1 MKKTNGASRAN
12 QEEKEMG
19 KQNRTKQNKENNN
32 KKITRKLQ
40 TIIHEH
46 RFKSLNTFQ

>member
-19 KQNRTKQNKENNN
+19 KQNKTK
-32 KKITRKLQ
+32 KKTERK
-40 TIIHEH
+40 
-46 RFKSLNTFQ
+46 

>member
-19 KQNRTKQNKENNN
+19 KQNRTKQ
-32 KKITRKLQ
+32 KKKQRGSREEK
-40 TIIHEH
+40 
-46 RFKSLNTFQ
+46 